1 MFIKFCIK
9 LPLLRRI
16 IPSLFK
22 KYIFLTNN
30 FWKQKNIEGINY
42 ILDTRYLIDRNFY
55 LRENYEDEIFAFSK
69 NKIIEDK
76 IDFFLDLGS
85 CWGIY
90 SLRLSK
96 IKSIKILA
104 FDPIL
109 KNINRLK
116 KMLKINNIKNV
127 KIFHTALGNK
137 IGKTKFYGLEEYTP
151 NYSIYDKENKF
162 EYIAKINKLDNL
174 VNIKNK
180 KLFLKIDVE
189 GHEYFLLLGAKRLIK
204 NNQLTIQCEVI
215 NNKKKVF
222 RFMKEK
228 KFKLIYHLKGT
239 DDYIFS
245 NYT

>member
-1 MFIKFCIK
+1 MFTKFCIK
-9 LPLLRRI
+9 LPILRRI

-137 IGKTKFYGLEEYTP
+137 IGKMKFYGLEEYTP

-162 EYIAKINKLDNL
+162 EYIAEINKLDNL

-180 KLFLKIDVE
+180 KLFMKIDVE
-189 GHEYFLLLGAKRLIK
+189 GHEYFLLLGAKKLIK

-222 RFMKEK
+222 RFMKEN
-228 KFKLIYHLKGT
+228 KFKLIYHSKGT

-245 NYT
+245 NYI